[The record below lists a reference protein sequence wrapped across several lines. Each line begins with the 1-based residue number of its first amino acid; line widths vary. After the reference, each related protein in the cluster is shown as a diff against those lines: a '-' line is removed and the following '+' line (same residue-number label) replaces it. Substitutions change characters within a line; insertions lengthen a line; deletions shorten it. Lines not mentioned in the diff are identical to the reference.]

1 MKKRKFRN
9 KSIQEIFEAALP
21 PPTPVIQVANFLN
34 IGPNQAKKEID
45 KLKSS
50 LGLPEVEIKDLIM
63 KGEIKVD
70 TKCSPRST
78 GGAEDV
84 GTAGTMLVPISSGK
98 PAPPQRKRLGGERSQ
113 SKSKIPLSLQQFA
126 EEFKGIEQKKLEKVL
141 EKFEDPKE
149 SGKIESLAFTIGDL
163 LGKKVGGTQVLGRVI
178 GGKTIDMDFVA
189 DLVLGNKKAIE
200 SVFKTM
206 VIPTKS
212 TRLFNTIV
220 NLIGIGETK
229 KLFSSEDKYN
239 EFVKTLKVNEN
250 KGYIKLANILF

>member
-84 GTAGTMLVPISSGK
+84 GTAGTMLVPIASAK
-98 PAPPQRKRLGGERSQ
+98 PAPPPQQRKRLGGQPAAQPAVPPSSYPKILGGDDRYEYLYQQIAEDIKDEKELEEIAKKIAAESKVGNGVSARSLHFTNIKKDMGLTTEKAIDMLLNKNPEELKKFEQ
-113 SKSKIPLSLQQFA
+113 FMRDKKIGAYLGVA
-126 EEFKGIEQKKLEKVL
+126 EEILPINTVRELTKMI
-141 EKFEDPKE
+141 P
-149 SGKIESLAFTIGDL
+149 ESL
-163 LGKKVGGTQVLGRVI
+163 
-178 GGKTIDMDFVA
+178 
-189 DLVLGNKKAIE
+189 
-200 SVFKTM
+200 
-206 VIPTKS
+206 
-212 TRLFNTIV
+212 RLNR
-220 NLIGIGETK
+220 
-229 KLFSSEDKYN
+229 
-239 EFVKTLKVNEN
+239 
-250 KGYIKLANILF
+250 IKLANILF